1 MQIVCDY
8 SYVFSTEKF
17 LKIQNIHIS
26 RLFQNLFNS
35 IRSQKCFNKNLL
47 KFPIIIEKFY
57 NEILMETGQILWK
70 ITTTILKITVIL
82 KL

>member
-47 KFPIIIEKFY
+47 KFPIIIEK
-57 NEILMETGQILWK
+57 
-70 ITTTILKITVIL
+70 ILKQNPYGDRSNIM
-82 KL
+82 KNYNDYP

>member
-35 IRSQKCFNKNLL
+35 IRSQKYFNKNLL